1 LDVAAAKTRN
11 PPSLSLLIALTA
23 AGPLALNI
31 FIPSMPGMV
40 TTLGTDYA
48 TVQLTL
54 TLYLAAMGGAQ
65 IIIGPVS
72 DRFGRRPAVIGGM
85 LLFIGG
91 SLACAFAPN
100 IETLIIGRVIQAAG
114 GCTGMVMSRTIIRD
128 MHGMDK
134 AASMIGYVTM
144 VMVIAPI
151 LAPTIGGFL
160 DSQFDWR
167 AGFHLSVAYAAVV
180 LLFIYALLGET
191 HKGPFRAESAGVM
204 FLNFVGLLGQFRFN
218 RHALQIAF
226 SSGAFFAFLGGVP
239 YVSINLM
246 GITPAQYGFFFM
258 FGGVFYMLGNFI
270 TGRKSEKWGARRLI
284 TLGTSI
290 GLTGGAFLIVVHAT
304 GSLTP
309 LTLFGGMAIIALG
322 NGLSLPSGTAGA
334 VSADPTRVGA
344 ASGLAGFMQIV
355 TGALASYI
363 VGLLLSD
370 SAVPMITVM
379 SACVTLAFGIH
390 MTGLWVDRRSALR
403 REH

>member
-1 LDVAAAKTRN
+1 MGVAVARTRN
-11 PPSLSLLIALTA
+11 PPSLVLLIVLTA

-40 TTLGTDYA
+40 EALDTSYS

-65 IIIGPVS
+65 IVIGPIS

-85 LLFIGG
+85 ILFIIG

-100 IETLIIGRVIQAAG
+100 IETLIVGRVIQAAG

-167 AGFHLSVAYAAVV
+167 AGFHAAVAYAAIV
-180 LLFIYALLGET
+180 LVFIYAILGET
-191 HKGPFRAESAGVM
+191 HKGPFRAESVGTM
-204 FLNFVGLLGQFRFN
+204 MLNFVGLLGQFRFN

-226 SSGAFFAFLGGVP
+226 SSGAFFAFLGGAP

-246 GITPAQYGFFFM
+246 GITPAEYGLYFM

-270 TGRKSEKWGARRLI
+270 TGRKSEKWGAKRLI
-284 TLGTSI
+284 ALGTSI
-290 GLTGGAFLIVVHAT
+290 GLLGGAFLIVIYFIGV
-304 GSLTP
+304 LTP

-334 VSADPTRVGA
+334 VSADPTRIGA
-344 ASGLAGFMQIV
+344 ASGLAGFLQIA

-370 SAVPMITVM
+370 SAAPMVTVM
-379 SACVTLAFGIH
+379 ATCVTLAFSIH
-390 MTGLWVDRRSALR
+390 MAGLWADRRER
-403 REH
+403 PGQP